1 MVKRYIR
8 VKSCHV
14 CMMAFLC
21 YRKLGMRKAL
31 IILYFHVKGRKT
43 DWKLVRD
50 YLKMFVGDCYEV
62 EQSSEKIYI
71 GGKLPDEYTG
81 SESRIAL
88 KKAEAKAKANVT
100 QGIPELIETAANP
113 IWEENN
119 KLKHEK
125 DAKYGW
131 YRYDVRFAI
140 PVYNDA
146 GELDRYNIFAA
157 SLLVNHSA
165 NGKKYLYDI
174 LNIKKETS
182 RPQHDV

>member
-1 MVKRYIR
+1 
-8 VKSCHV
+8 
-14 CMMAFLC
+14 MMAFLC

-31 IILYFHVKGRKT
+31 IILYFHVKGRKI

-157 SLLVNHSA
+157 RLLVNHSA

>member
-1 MVKRYIR
+1 MTE
-8 VKSCHV
+8 
-14 CMMAFLC
+14 
-21 YRKLGMRKAL
+21 RKVTVITDADGRK
-31 IILYFHVKGRKT
+31 IVMINDILFKGRKI

-50 YLKMFVGDCYEV
+50 YLKRFVGDCYEV

-88 KKAEAKAKANVT
+88 KKVEAKAKANVA
-100 QGIPELIETAANP
+100 QGIPELIETAINP
-113 IWEENN
+113 IWEENK
-119 KLKHEK
+119 KLKHE
-125 DAKYGW
+125 
-131 YRYDVRFAI
+131 RDVRFAI
-140 PVYNDA
+140 PVYSDA

-157 SLLVNHSA
+157 RLLVNHSA

>member
-1 MVKRYIR
+1 MTERNITVITDAGGK
-8 VKSCHV
+8 
-14 CMMAFLC
+14 
-21 YRKLGMRKAL
+21 KLVMIND
-31 IILYFHVKGRKT
+31 IIFKGRKI
-43 DWKLVRD
+43 DWKLVQS
-50 YLKMFVGDCYEV
+50 YLKSFVGNCYQV
-62 EQSSEKIYI
+62 KMSADVIYI

-88 KKAEAKAKANVT
+88 KKVESKAKANAA
-100 QGIPELIETAANP
+100 QGIPELIQTAINP
-113 IWEENN
+113 IWEKNA
-119 KLKHEK
+119 KKKHEK

-140 PVYNDA
+140 PVYSDT
-146 GELDRYNIFAA
+146 GKLERYNIFAA
-157 SLLVNHSA
+157 RLLVNHSA